1 MVQKNIFLLVKR
13 KFFQEKKGLY
23 FALIT
28 SVISGISIFLNKF
41 AVSEIKPPLYFTS
54 FKNLIV
60 SVLVLSMFLFMR
72 KFKDLKKL
80 NPKEIKYLFA
90 IGIVGGSLPFYLYFE
105 GLSRISSINGAII
118 HKTLVIWVAL
128 LAIPLLKEKISKLQ
142 ILGVSM
148 LFLSNLVVGGFSGFE
163 YSYGEFLVL
172 IATLLWGIE
181 NILAKK
187 VLKSVD
193 SDIVVLF
200 RMGLGS
206 LILTIFTLLTVPGV
220 VAKTL
225 SLNFQQI
232 FWIVLTSLLLF
243 LYVKNWYKALK
254 YSSAIFVTSVLVS
267 STLITNILS
276 AIFVTHSWNFSL
288 SFQSIFI
295 LLGVLIFVLNEKN
308 RSSKVILNTELVN

>member
-1 MVQKNIFLLVKR
+1 MIPVNILISVKR
-13 KFFQEKKGLY
+13 KFFLEKQGVY

-28 SVISGISIFLNKF
+28 SVISGVSIFLNKF
-41 AVSEIKPPLYFTS
+41 AVNEIKPPLYFTS
-54 FKNLIV
+54 LKNLIV
-60 SVLVLSMFLFMR
+60 SGLVLSMFILMR
-72 KFKDLKKL
+72 KFKDIKKL
-80 NPKEIKYLFA
+80 KLKEVKYLLA
-90 IGIVGGSLPFYLYFE
+90 IGIIGGSLPFYLYFE
-105 GLSRISSINGAII
+105 GLSRVSSINGAII

-148 LFLSNLVVGGFSGFE
+148 LFLSNLVVGGFKGFE

-172 IATLLWGIE
+172 IATLLWGVE

-193 SDIVVLF
+193 PDIVVLF

-308 RSSKVILNTELVN
+308 TSLKINLRQN

>member
-1 MVQKNIFLLVKR
+1 
-13 KFFQEKKGLY
+13 
-23 FALIT
+23 
-28 SVISGISIFLNKF
+28 
-41 AVSEIKPPLYFTS
+41 
-54 FKNLIV
+54 
-60 SVLVLSMFLFMR
+60 
-72 KFKDLKKL
+72 
-80 NPKEIKYLFA
+80 
-90 IGIVGGSLPFYLYFE
+90 
-105 GLSRISSINGAII
+105 
-118 HKTLVIWVAL
+118 
-128 LAIPLLKEKISKLQ
+128 
-142 ILGVSM
+142 M
-148 LFLSNLVVGGFSGFE
+148 LFLSNLVVGGFKGFE

-172 IATLLWGIE
+172 IATLLWGVE

-193 SDIVVLF
+193 PDIVVLF

-308 RSSKVILNTELVN
+308 TSLKINLRQN

>member
-1 MVQKNIFLLVKR
+1 MLIRNIIAKN
-13 KFFQEKKGLY
+13 KGLY
-23 FALIT
+23 YASIAALI
-28 SVISGISIFLNKF
+28 SGFSIFLNKF

-54 FKNLIV
+54 LKNLIV
-60 SVLVLSMFLFMR
+60 SCMILSVFLFMR

-80 NPKEIKYLFA
+80 SPKEIKYLLF
-90 IGIVGGSLPFYLYFE
+90 IGLVGGSLPFYLYFE

-142 ILGVSM
+142 IFGVSM
-148 LFLSNLVVGGFSGFE
+148 LFLGNLVVGGFKGFE

-172 IATLLWGIE
+172 IATLLWGVE

-187 VLKSVD
+187 VLKSVN
-193 SDIVVLF
+193 SEVVVLF
-200 RMGLGS
+200 RMGIGS
-206 LILTIFTLLTVPGV
+206 VILTAFTLITVPGSV
-220 VAKTL
+220 DKTL

-232 FWIVLTSLLLF
+232 LWIILTSTLLF
-243 LYVKNWYKALK
+243 MYVKNWYKALK

-288 SFQSIFI
+288 SFQSVFI
-295 LLGVLIFVLNEKN
+295 ILGVLIFVLKEKI
-308 RSSKVILNTELVN
+308 RSTKVSLNTDGVN